1 SRRSVPATRTRSGS
15 GRSSRKRAGR
25 RTRRPAAA
33 PGQPGARAPGRCGRW
48 RRRGSCGA
56 PVAKVGGERDLGQR
70 LLLAPGDLA
79 VVLRLAPA
87 LQPLEH
93 LALATGLDE
102 AAAAELDLLRGCGQ
116 LLAGDVLVALGAGH
130 EGLAGL
136 QVMSG
141 Q

>member
-1 SRRSVPATRTRSGS
+1 MRSAS
-15 GRSSRKRAGR
+15 GRSSRTPARS

-56 PVAKVGGERDLGQR
+56 PVAKMRGERDLGQR
-70 LLLAPGDLA
+70 LLLAPGD
-79 VVLRLAPA
+79 
-87 LQPLEH
+87 

-141 Q
+141 QG